1 LIYIGIDPAFR
12 KNGFCACIIENQ
24 TVDFIVFRDFMH
36 FLDWVWTAP
45 IGIYTVENSYLQD
58 LTFDMKGS
66 KAEIAKKSRHVGM
79 NQAISEATFRILQ
92 KMFGEHVFEVSPK
105 LKGQKW
111 NDAQLK
117 LYSKH
122 FNHNVFLNYKGLIS
136 EQDKRD
142 AYKLALFSIDFE
154 KKLKKL

>member
-1 LIYIGIDPAFR
+1 
-12 KNGFCACIIENQ
+12 
-24 TVDFIVFRDFMH
+24 
-36 FLDWVWTAP
+36 
-45 IGIYTVENSYLQD
+45 
-58 LTFDMKGS
+58 
-66 KAEIAKKSRHVGM
+66 M

-92 KMFGEHVFEVSPK
+92 KMFTGHVFEVSPK

-154 KKLKKL
+154 KKLKK